1 MIIPFGIIPY
11 GIIPFGIMKNEAK
24 KGVNM
29 KISPFIYGTTVS
41 DKSFTDR
48 DKDSKKLYEN
58 LTNGINTVLISPR
71 RWGKSSLV
79 EKVAGDISMKHKD
92 IKIVMIDLFSVSGEE
107 EFLEAFAREVLKAS
121 SSKWQDW
128 VKTVK
133 EFFRQIVPKISFGTD
148 PANDFSISFDWVE
161 LKKHKDEIL
170 DLPEKISSSK
180 NFKFVICL
188 DEFQN
193 LATYQ
198 GYEEFE
204 KKLRSKWQKHKNV
217 TYCLYG
223 SKRHMLTDIFS
234 KSSKPFYRFGDIMLL
249 QKIGRGDCVNFITES
264 FKRTGKTISI
274 QNAEMIPV
282 YMKDHSWYVQQ
293 LAHYTWAKTDH
304 TASENEIND
313 SLFEV
318 INANSPLFQ
327 KEIETMSITQLN
339 LLKAICGGETQI
351 TSNDAMQKYRLGTPR
366 NVLKNKAI
374 LINNDMISNGDGKYE
389 FLDPV
394 FELWFRKQYFNED
407 YIRSKKLELL
417 Q

>member
-1 MIIPFGIIPY
+1 LIIPFGIIPI

-24 KGVNM
+24 KGEIM
-29 KISPFIYGTTVS
+29 QISPFIYGTTVS

-58 LTNGINTVLISPR
+58 LTNGINTILISPR

-79 EKVAGDISMKHKD
+79 EKVACDISGKHKD
-92 IKIVMIDLFSVSGEE
+92 IKVVMIDLFSVSGEE

-133 EFFRQIVPKISFGTD
+133 DFFKQIVPKINIGTD
-148 PANDFSISFDWVE
+148 PSNDFSLSFDWVE

-170 DLPEKISSSK
+170 DLPEKIATSK
-180 NFKFVICL
+180 KFKFVICL

-249 QKIGRGDCVNFITES
+249 QKIGRGDWINFIVES
-264 FKRTGKTISI
+264 FERTGKSISKE
-274 QNAEMIPV
+274 NAELIPA

-293 LAHYTWAKTDH
+293 LAHYTWAKTENI
-304 TASENEIND
+304 ASEKEIND

-339 LLKAICGGETQI
+339 LLKAICSGETQL
-351 TSNDAMQKYRLGTPR
+351 TSNDTMQKYRLGTPR
-366 NVLKNKAI
+366 NVSKNKAI
-374 LINNDMISNGDGKYE
+374 LINNDMISNGGGSYL

-394 FELWFRKQYFNED
+394 FELWFRKMFFNEN
-407 YIRSKKLELL
+407 YIKTR
-417 Q
+417 

>member
-1 MIIPFGIIPY
+1 LIIPFGIIPI

-24 KGVNM
+24 KGENM
-29 KISPFIYGTTVS
+29 QISPFIYGTTVS

-58 LTNGINTVLISPR
+58 LTNGINTILISPR

-79 EKVAGDISMKHKD
+79 EKVACDISGKHKD
-92 IKIVMIDLFSVSGEE
+92 IKVVMIDLFSVSGEE

-133 EFFRQIVPKISFGTD
+133 DFFKQIVPKINIGTD
-148 PANDFSISFDWVE
+148 PSNDFSLSFDWVE

-170 DLPEKISSSK
+170 DLPEKIATSK
-180 NFKFVICL
+180 KFKFVICL

-249 QKIGRGDCVNFITES
+249 QKIGRGDWINFIVES
-264 FKRTGKTISI
+264 FERTGKSISKE
-274 QNAEMIPV
+274 NAELIPA

-293 LAHYTWAKTDH
+293 LAHYTWAKTENI
-304 TASENEIND
+304 ASEKEIND

-339 LLKAICGGETQI
+339 LLKAICSGETQL
-351 TSNDAMQKYRLGTPR
+351 TSNDTMQKYRLGTPR
-366 NVLKNKAI
+366 NVSKNKAI
-374 LINNDMISNGDGKYE
+374 LINNDMISNGDGSYL

-394 FELWFRKQYFNED
+394 FELWFRKMFFNEN
-407 YIRSKKLELL
+407 YIKTR
-417 Q
+417 

>member
-1 MIIPFGIIPY
+1 MIPFGIIPI
-11 GIIPFGIMKNEAK
+11 GIIPIGIMKNEAK
-24 KGVNM
+24 NGVNM
-29 KISPFIYGTTVS
+29 QISPFIYGSTVS

-58 LTNGINTVLISPR
+58 LTNGINTTLISPR

-79 EKVAGDISMKHKD
+79 EKVANDIRSNHKD
-92 IKIVMIDLFSVSGEE
+92 IRIVMIDLFSVSGEE
-107 EFLEAFAREVLKAS
+107 EFLEVFAREVLKAS

-128 VKTVK
+128 VKSVK
-133 EFFRQIVPKISFGTD
+133 DFFKHIVPKISMGSD
-148 PANDFSISFDWVE
+148 PANDFSLSFDWLE
-161 LKKHKDEIL
+161 LKKKKDEIL
-170 DLPEKISSSK
+170 DLPEKISVSK

-223 SKRHMLTDIFS
+223 SKRHMLTEIFS
-234 KSSKPFYRFGDIMLL
+234 KPSKPFYRFGNIMLL
-249 QKIGRGDCVNFITES
+249 QKIAREDWIDFIVES
-264 FKRTGKTISI
+264 FKRTGKNISRE
-274 QNAEMIPV
+274 NAELIPK

-293 LAHYTWAKTDH
+293 LAHYTWAKTDKIA
-304 TASENEIND
+304 TEKEIIE
-313 SLFEV
+313 SLYEV

-327 KEIETMSITQLN
+327 KEIETISITQLN
-339 LLKAICGGETQI
+339 LLKAICKGEIQFTSGET
-351 TSNDAMQKYRLGTPR
+351 MQKYRLGTPR

-374 LINNDMISNGDGKYE
+374 LINNDMINENQIKIDL
-389 FLDPV
+389 LDPV
-394 FELWFRKQYFNED
+394 FELWFRKQFFNQD
-407 YIRSKKLELL
+407 YIKDEK
-417 Q
+417 

>member
-1 MIIPFGIIPY
+1 
-11 GIIPFGIMKNEAK
+11 
-24 KGVNM
+24 M

>member
-1 MIIPFGIIPY
+1 
-11 GIIPFGIMKNEAK
+11 MKNEAK